1 MLRVFGVAWGLFGV
15 VLLLAYAIWR
25 LSKHTIEAW
34 AMPWSWLVWL
44 VFIVSV
50 IFMAYSEGYRG
61 FQKAFSPRV
70 AARLKHL
77 YEQPQLLRVLLAP
90 AFAMGFFH
98 ATKRRMITSYA
109 VFFGILALV
118 LLFRLLPQPWRGVLD
133 GAVVVGLTW
142 GLIATLIACW
152 NAFTDHAFNH
162 PHEVPST

>member
-109 VFFGILALV
+109 VFSAFWRWCCCFACCPSLGAGFWMG
-118 LLFRLLPQPWRGVLD
+118 LLWLD
-133 GAVVVGLTW
+133 
-142 GLIATLIACW
+142 
-152 NAFTDHAFNH
+152 
-162 PHEVPST
+162 